1 VTPGAG
7 GPTASFSPNLEF
19 GDFAVCGIP
28 SWRRQSSSEDN
39 SISFRAGSARLPT
52 IVTTPFCDSGDGF
65 SNFLSSQ
72 KLGHDF
78 VINDLFWPSCKPL
91 CINKWT
97 SAAVHDSILQG
108 HFRSDFPHPQRSPKH
123 RPADSWF
130 YSGQVLAKS
139 KPAAVSAPSL
149 AERAQTPGW
158 VKNRG
163 EPVPAANRAGLL
175 RSCQRGLR
183 GSLNAPARVDC
194 QRANNLLTR
203 TTI

>member
-1 VTPGAG
+1 MIQSIRTRLAANEREREDETKMFLGHRFQQLDLEVKERRYAESGDEGDPGRW
-7 GPTASFSPNLEF
+7 GPTASFSPNLEL

-91 CINKWT
+91 CINNGLRRQFMTLSCK
-97 SAAVHDSILQG
+97 DSSRL
-108 HFRSDFPHPQRSPKH
+108 HREFRFDLEK
-123 RPADSWF
+123 
-130 YSGQVLAKS
+130 SGSVVVKICT
-139 KPAAVSAPSL
+139 AVS
-149 AERAQTPGW
+149 
-158 VKNRG
+158 
-163 EPVPAANRAGLL
+163 
-175 RSCQRGLR
+175 
-183 GSLNAPARVDC
+183 
-194 QRANNLLTR
+194 
-203 TTI
+203 